1 MRIKY
6 YRTKSF
12 MYKKFRLF
20 LPLITSFFIIW
31 GCEKKYDNILDA
43 DESKY
48 SVTVSSAPF
57 FNTVDFNPE
66 DSAVVIYIG
75 LNNTSVIKDV
85 WVDIFSSENKK
96 LNSSPF
102 YLFDNGENSTGD
114 KVKGDGVYS
123 NRFPF
128 SQYYPNGDYRI
139 EFYYSDTRNF
149 IANILRHGFVF
160 DNQQEN
166 FPPVISNLSVPDT
179 AFIGSTIQ
187 LIYIS
192 IDVYDQNGLN
202 DIEMVYFNSFIP
214 PNGNPSQSNP
224 FKLYDDGKADH
235 GDLVAGDGRFSTI
248 VQLPTQG
255 VTTGQYRWEFEAK
268 DRGKKLSNKIIH
280 FITIL

>member
-1 MRIKY
+1 MK
-6 YRTKSF
+6 
-12 MYKKFRLF
+12 KKFRSF
-20 LPLITSFFIIW
+20 LPLITIIFTLIIW
-31 GCEKKYDNILDA
+31 GCEKKYDNILDS

-48 SVTVSSAPF
+48 SVTISSAPF
-57 FNTVDFNPE
+57 FNSIDFNPE
-66 DSAVVIYIG
+66 DSSVVIYIG
-75 LNNTSVIKDV
+75 LNNTSIIKDV
-85 WVDIFSSENKK
+85 WVDIYSSESKK

-102 YLFDNGENSTGD
+102 YLYDNGENTSGD
-114 KVKGDGVYS
+114 IVKGDGIYS

-128 SQYYPNGDYRI
+128 SQYYPNGNYRI

-149 IANILRHGFVF
+149 VANILRHGFVY

-179 AFIGSTIQ
+179 ASVGSTIQ

-192 IDVYDQNGLN
+192 LDVYDQNGLN

-214 PNGNPSQSNP
+214 PNGIPSQSNP
-224 FKLYDDGKADH
+224 FRLFDDGKAEH

-255 VTTGQYRWEFEAK
+255 VTKGEYRWEFEAK